1 MELRLFKIAAYGTSL
16 PNILYPPPLQS
27 DYVTACGADALQRT
41 SSYTQVIR
49 SNRLRWLSHIW
60 RSPENNQTRAYTF
73 NLRILWD
80 LEQEEDHQQGGYR

>member
-1 MELRLFKIAAYGTSL
+1 MKTNNWKRGVSIPETL
-16 PNILYPPPLQS
+16 
-27 DYVTACGADALQRT
+27 ACQESAQPSEALQRT